1 MCAERIL
8 FVKTA
13 SEISLKSEHVMRFF
27 MRKLVENIKTALKNK
42 SLQYGRIEMGRGRL
56 FIFADAPD
64 LQKISQL
71 LPKIFGLH
79 AFALAEIHEN
89 AEMENI
95 KNAAVEYAKPLL
107 RPSETAFPIPSPV
120 SNSFAL
126 RVSRSG
132 QHKFS
137 SHDIAVA
144 CGAAIQA
151 KIPNLKVDL
160 KNPEKELFIEIIND
174 KFYLYDS
181 EISCTGGLPLGV
193 EGAVAALFSG
203 NRNDALAA
211 WLVMKRGCRIFPIA
225 EKESAKIKGA
235 VNSLI
240 PWNSLREFKIS
251 RESELKGLI
260 AEYNLQAVVSADEN
274 PKEASIAE
282 LPVLY
287 PLAFFPKQMKKD
299 LEKSIGA

>member
-1 MCAERIL
+1 MCAEQIL
-8 FVKTA
+8 LVKTA

-27 MRKLVENIKTALKNK
+27 MRKLAENIKTALKNGGAGHGK
-42 SLQYGRIEMGRGRL
+42 IAMGRGRL
-56 FIFADAPD
+56 FISADAPD
-64 LQKISQL
+64 LQKISEL

-107 RPSETAFPIPSPV
+107 RNSA
-120 SNSFAL
+120 SFAL

-137 SHDIAVA
+137 SHDVAVA

-151 KIPNLKVDL
+151 EIPNLKVDL
-160 KNPEKELFIEIIND
+160 SNPEKELFIEIIND

-181 EISCTGGLPLGV
+181 ETSCAGGLPLGV

-203 NRNDALAA
+203 NGNDALAA

-251 RESELKGLI
+251 RENELKGMI
-260 AEYNLQAVVSADEN
+260 AEYNLQAVVSADES

-287 PLAFFPKQMKKD
+287 PLAFFPKQMRKEF
-299 LEKSIGA
+299 EKLIGA

>member
-1 MCAERIL
+1 MCAEWIL
-8 FVKTA
+8 LVKTA

-27 MRKLVENIKTALKNK
+27 MRKLAENIKTALKN
-42 SLQYGRIEMGRGRL
+42 SGAEYGRIEMGRGRL
-56 FIFADAPD
+56 FLFAPLQD
-64 LQKISQL
+64 LQKIAEV

-79 AFALAEIHEN
+79 AFALAEIYEN
-89 AEMENI
+89 AEMGNI

-107 RPSETAFPIPSPV
+107 CNAE
-120 SNSFAL
+120 SFAL

-132 QHKFS
+132 AHKFS
-137 SHDIAVA
+137 SHDVAVQ
-144 CGAAIQA
+144 CGAAIQSA
-151 KIPNLKVDL
+151 IPNLRVDL
-160 KNPEKELFIEIIND
+160 KNPEKEIFIEIINK
-174 KFYLYDS
+174 KFYLYDAEQACS
-181 EISCTGGLPLGV
+181 GGLPLGV

-203 NRNDALAA
+203 NENDALAA

-251 RESELKGLI
+251 RENELKGLV
-260 AEYNLQAVVSADEN
+260 AEYNLQAVVSADES

-282 LPVLY
+282 LPALY
-287 PLAFFPKQMKKD
+287 PLAFFPKQMRKEF
-299 LEKSIGA
+299 EKLIGA